1 MVAVAVSMTLEEL
14 ALLKCIAEIDRS
26 PAVRRAVTAALI
38 ELGVPMPPVTL
49 SELDRS
55 LEERHE
61 TWRKFFGRRGE
72 KSAIN
77 KTSLCV

>member
-1 MVAVAVSMTLEEL
+1 MTREQI

-49 SELDRS
+49 SEMERYH
-55 LEERHE
+55 EEKHE
-61 TWRKFFGRRGE
+61 EWRKFFGRRGE
-72 KSAIN
+72 KSAIKRN
-77 KTSLCV
+77 PPNA